1 MSSGVGI
8 SADSLVYLGAADS
21 IATGKGAITI
31 SSHYTPLTPA
41 GAPLTI
47 FPPAYPALV
56 AVIIRLGLPAASSAK
71 WFHVLMMAATVFL
84 IGIFT
89 CLATEGSVT
98 ATLSSILLF
107 GTSADIWNI
116 YTMAWSESPFIVFC
130 LSAFVLLLMHVA
142 KPNYFL
148 LIGASLSAGLAL
160 MTRYLGVT
168 IIPPMILAVLFLSG
182 GRLRDR
188 IKDSLLLIAVS
199 GCLMAAW
206 LIRNILLANSAT
218 DRSLAFHL
226 PGKSDIGMLIN
237 SLLVFWMPWSA
248 PFRLRAILLAL
259 AGGLVIVFAGLA
271 IKNQTHIGRLQ
282 RL

>member
-1 MSSGVGI
+1 MISRKSSELESSSRHPLRDTTPRSPRKRAAILSAACASIFVTIVSCWSMSSGVGI

-41 GAPLTI
+41 GDPLTI

-56 AVIIRLGLPAASSAK
+56 AAIIRLGLPAASGAK

-84 IGIFT
+84 LGIFT

-142 KPNYFL
+142 KPTYFL
-148 LIGASLSAGLAL
+148 LIGASLSAGRAL
-160 MTRYLGVT
+160 MPRYPGAT
-168 IIPPMILAVLFLSG
+168 IIPPMILAV
-182 GRLRDR
+182 
-188 IKDSLLLIAVS
+188 
-199 GCLMAAW
+199 
-206 LIRNILLANSAT
+206 
-218 DRSLAFHL
+218 
-226 PGKSDIGMLIN
+226 
-237 SLLVFWMPWSA
+237 
-248 PFRLRAILLAL
+248 
-259 AGGLVIVFAGLA
+259 
-271 IKNQTHIGRLQ
+271 
-282 RL
+282 